1 MTIMLRLVECEM
13 PYKHIDMALV
23 RAVVTQ
29 ASIWFIG
36 IIIAQIYIQANFP
49 GLAVRP
55 FVRSSHKTSS
65 RAERGHYRIT
75 LTAHTCLRECMAIQS
90 GDQIADIVPPF

>member
-1 MTIMLRLVECEM
+1 MISITLEKLPFPAPSAIMLRLVECEM

-23 RAVVTQ
+23 RAIVTQ

-55 FVRSSHKTSS
+55 FVRSSHKTS
-65 RAERGHYRIT
+65 
-75 LTAHTCLRECMAIQS
+75 
-90 GDQIADIVPPF
+90 